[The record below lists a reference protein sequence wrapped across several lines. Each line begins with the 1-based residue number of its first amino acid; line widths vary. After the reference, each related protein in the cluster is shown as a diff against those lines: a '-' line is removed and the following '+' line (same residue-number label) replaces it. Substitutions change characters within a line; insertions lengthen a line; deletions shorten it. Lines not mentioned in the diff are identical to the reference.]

1 MPPCCTIGGMNT
13 HDEFSDYYADLLD
26 GRYDCADRI
35 VLNGYFPLGQQG
47 GGFGHWWRQLTG
59 SDASLDQAHVTG
71 MAGRF
76 SRRVHAYAK
85 RRGIPLRHCDPGVRK
100 HELAE
105 QYRPTDPTFT
115 GVFLILVAK
124 APALVWEVVK
134 GAGGAPHLRRK
145 TPWPYVNHYH
155 FHILDKDWGHLTLKV
170 SGHPPFGL
178 QVLLNGHE
186 WVERRARKRHLA
198 ITKDGNCFI
207 AGSDVPALDRL
218 AASLCDA
225 HAIDRLAK
233 VCERWVYTSCVCFG
247 LTREEQTRSGF
258 HYLYSCYQLEYSRN
272 LLFTRGTV
280 LDEVYQGL
288 LDRTR
293 RLLDVPTLKTIFGTK
308 RRPQHRPD
316 GGAPRLERVLD
327 GSAYDLTVL
336 KLHFGRLTLKIY
348 DKGARV
354 LRIEVIVHHVK
365 ALRCGQRLEK
375 LSIVLARL
383 HCMVIDFL
391 SVVYAAHRGSLGA
404 DTLDT
409 LPQPT
414 QRGAQRLAGVDI
426 QKPRMRAVME
436 AVLALGP
443 KPEGFTAQD
452 VAAKVRPRLATPGA
466 PYTPRHAA
474 YDLAKLRGKT
484 LVERVPASRRYRAPV
499 PGIQTLA
506 AFLILREKV
515 IKPVLAGG
523 GRPKI
528 GRPPTRVHPLDV
540 HYENLQW
547 ELRRTFE
554 TLGLAA

>member
-1 MPPCCTIGGMNT
+1 MST

-26 GRYDCADRI
+26 GFYDCVDRI
-35 VLNGYFPLGQQG
+35 VLNGYFPMGQQG
-47 GGFGHWWRQLTG
+47 GGFRCWWRQLTG
-59 SDASLDQAHVTG
+59 SDATLDQDHVTG

-85 RRGIPLRHCDPGVRK
+85 RRHIPLRHCDPGVRK
-100 HELAE
+100 RELAE
-105 QYRPTDPTFT
+105 QYRPADPTFT

-134 GAGGAPHLRRK
+134 NAAGVPHLRRK

-186 WVERRARKRHLA
+186 WVERRARKRRVPLA
-198 ITKDGNCFI
+198 KDGNCFV
-207 AGSDVPALDRL
+207 AGSDLPALDRL
-218 AASLCDA
+218 AATLGDG
-225 HAIDRLAK
+225 HGIDRLAK

-258 HYLYSCYQLEYSRN
+258 HYQYSCYQLEYSRN

-280 LDEVYQGL
+280 LEEVYQGL

-308 RRPQHRPD
+308 RRPQRRHD
-316 GGAPRLERVLD
+316 GSAPRLERVID
-327 GSAYDLTVL
+327 STTHDLTVL
-336 KLHFGRLTLKIY
+336 KLHFGRLTLKMY

-375 LSIVLARL
+375 LSIVLAKLQR
-383 HCMVIDFL
+383 MVIDFL
-391 SVVYAAHRGSLGA
+391 NVVYAAHRGTLQA

-409 LPQPT
+409 LPLPT
-414 QRGAQRLAGVDI
+414 QRGAQRLAGVDL
-426 QKPRMRAVME
+426 QKPRMRAVAE
-436 AVLALGP
+436 AVLALAP
-443 KPEGFTAQD
+443 KPEGFTAPD
-452 VAAKVRPRLATPGA
+452 VAAKVRPLLGA
-466 PYTPRHAA
+466 PGVAYTPRQAA

-484 LVERVPASRRYRAPV
+484 LVARVPATRRYQAPV
-499 PGIQTLA
+499 PGVQILA
-506 AFLILREKV
+506 ALLILREKV
-515 IKPVLAGG
+515 IKPVLAGVCT
-523 GRPKI
+523 PKP
-528 GRPPTRVHPLDV
+528 GPKAKRTHPLDV
-540 HYENLQW
+540 HYANLQH
-547 ELRRTFE
+547 ELHRTFE

>member
-1 MPPCCTIGGMNT
+1 MKT

-26 GRYDCADRI
+26 GRYDCVDRI
-35 VLNGYFPLGQQG
+35 VLNGYFALGQQG
-47 GGFGHWWRQLTG
+47 GGFRYWWRQLTG
-59 SDASLDQAHVTG
+59 SDATLDQEHVRE

-85 RRGIPLRHCDPGVRK
+85 RRRIPLRHCAPGVRK

-105 QYRPTDPTFT
+105 QYRPQDPTFT

-124 APALVWEVVK
+124 APALVWEVTK
-134 GAGGAPHLRRK
+134 SAGGVPHLTRK

-155 FHILDKDWGHLTLKV
+155 FHILDKDWGHLTVKL

-186 WVERRARKRHLA
+186 WVERRARKRRVA
-198 ITKDGNCFI
+198 IVKDGNCFV
-207 AGSDVPALDRL
+207 AGSDLPALDRL
-218 AASLCDA
+218 AASLGDV
-225 HAIDRLAK
+225 HGIDRLAK

-258 HYLYSCYQLEYSRN
+258 HYQYSCYQLEYSRN

-280 LDEVYQGL
+280 LEEVYQGL

-293 RLLDVPTLKTIFGTK
+293 RMLDVPTLRTIFGTK
-308 RRPQHRPD
+308 RRPRHRADSGP
-316 GGAPRLERVLD
+316 PRLERVID
-327 GSAYDLTVL
+327 GTTHDLTVL
-336 KLHFGRLTLKIY
+336 KLHFGRLTLKMY
-348 DKGARV
+348 DKGARG

-375 LSIVLARL
+375 LSIVLAKLQR
-383 HCMVIDFL
+383 MVIDFL
-391 SVVYAAHRGSLGA
+391 NVVYAAHRGTLQA

-436 AVLALGP
+436 AVLALAP
-443 KPEGFTAQD
+443 SPTGFTAQD
-452 VAAKVRPRLATPGA
+452 VAAKVRPLLGSQGA
-466 PYTPRHAA
+466 AYAPRHAA

-484 LVERVPASRRYRAPV
+484 LVDRVRASRRYRAPV

-506 AFLILREKV
+506 ALLILREKV
-515 IKPVLAGG
+515 IKPVLAGVWT
-523 GRPKI
+523 PK
-528 GRPPTRVHPLDV
+528 PSPTPTRTHPLDT
-540 HYENLQW
+540 HYDNLQR